1 MKIDDSKVP
10 NKNKYPFGAE
20 QLTNRFIY
28 EVLPD
33 RSWKGKP
40 CIVVGGGPSLTNFDW
55 ELLRGWRVIGVN
67 RVYEKFDPTIIFSMD
82 TRFLRWIL
90 NGKYGEEAREKF
102 MASKAYK
109 VWLCTYNCK
118 LPPEIFIVKVWG
130 NYSRGFRVF
139 PDTMRNGIGH
149 GNNSG
154 YGALN
159 LATCLGANPIY
170 LRGPVNELHHISA
183 KKGGYC
189 SKHSHKKYNL
199 FYVLSGQLK
208 ISIWLDEEAKEPMDI
223 TILGPEEVSAIPPE
237 LPHRFEALEDTE
249 CIELYYVLLED
260 PDIKRFDQGGMKE

>member
-170 LRGPVNELHHISA
+170 LLGFDMSYVRENPENILKLRTHWHDGHPQPHKPDTVNRFIDYFRVPA
-183 KKGGYC
+183 AR
-189 SKHSHKKYNL
+189 
-199 FYVLSGQLK
+199 
-208 ISIWLDEEAKEPMDI
+208 AKELGIDI
-223 TILGPEEVSAIPPE
+223 INLNPNSMLKCFPRRRREEV
-237 LPHRFEALEDTE
+237 LH
-249 CIELYYVLLED
+249 
-260 PDIKRFDQGGMKE
+260 